1 MAILTKRSS
10 KASLP
15 GATPQA
21 VTRPSDKMKAVQK
34 TAQRPSAVLTS
45 ALKPNTS
52 ATTTGSSTAKPSINA
67 GTPSSLTTRVSG
79 TTRPAITRNASAASS
94 SGMGN
99 TLKNALVGAGVGMA
113 GKMAYDKIFGGNT
126 ATGGKG
132 TTGSAAVDKVINTAK
147 GAVTSKV
154 VDNAVNAI
162 KGVVNPKAPGTT
174 TKPTVPVTPK
184 PPTRPAGPTTPTK
197 PTKPT
202 GPTAP
207 VRPTPPAG
215 GGATRPDEGSTD
227 TGTDA
232 YGGKVNEDGSVTYTY
247 DDGSTITMDADGNVL
262 SSSDAVDTGVDE
274 EYVGG
279 GEDQFGGTTNDDGS
293 VTYTYDDG
301 STITL
306 DADGNIMSSTD
317 APEYGSGDELG
328 SSDDAYGYYEDEY
341 GNIYD
346 GNGDLV
352 YSSEGN
358 YTDEYSDTE
367 DHSDYVY
374 TDEYGYQYDWDGNVI
389 YDPYEMGGDSEY
401 GYDDSEITF
410 PDDWYTEDE
419 NAYTEPEY
427 YEDLDDWY
435 GKKGG
440 LVALM
445 ANGGGVRRFY
455 DGGYS
460 DTGEEVQDW
469 QNVDYNFGEFDE
481 PTMTGYTLTGN
492 RNPVGNTY
500 SSQVDSGV
508 RPFGYGAPDTSLL
521 SNPYQTES
529 EVVDTEMFDDGSYI
543 EYLSDG
549 SSVTYDSDGNVYQ
562 TAQGSSGGNQT
573 VTYDDGSTITY
584 DADGNVVSYT
594 NAPDDSGNQTY
605 TYDDGSTITYD
616 SQGNVVGTTEA
627 TDTAITGAGGTGG
640 AGYRKPN
647 SPAQTAQQRLQQQ
660 NEKGALASL
669 SNWFKENPTLGA
681 GAAGALVGTLLSDN
695 NLFGGSNEPA
705 PSIDMT
711 KAGVINPRTTDF
723 GIGAPRFVTYNEYS
737 ARDQMPDLYGDE
749 LYRNLNAPGFNPV
762 REGDYGY
769 EAPAEEPATPQMADG
784 GSVDTYFT
792 FGKPVDPLRNLTNP
806 QPAQQQPQAGGLGG
820 MMPQMP
826 KPQMPVQ
833 PQMGQQPQQM
843 KRGGLPA
850 VSDVPLAEGR
860 LDFRQGSAVHGPGD
874 GQSDDIPA
882 MLADGEYVI
891 DAETVAQ
898 IGNGS
903 TKAGAQA
910 LDKFRENIRRHK
922 RSAPVNKI
930 PPKTKA
936 LTSYLKKG
944 K

>member
-21 VTRPSDKMKAVQK
+21 VNRPSDKMKAAQK

-52 ATTTGSSTAKPSINA
+52 ATTTGSSTAKPSVNA

-94 SGMGN
+94 SGMGD
-99 TLKNALVGAGVGMA
+99 TLKNALLGAGVGVA

-132 TTGSAAVDKVINTAK
+132 TTGSAAVDRAINTAK
-147 GAVTSKV
+147 GAVTSGV
-154 VDNAVNAI
+154 IDRAVNAV
-162 KGVVNPKAPGTT
+162 KGVVNPKAPGTST
-174 TKPTVPVTPK
+174 
-184 PPTRPAGPTTPTK
+184 
-197 PTKPT
+197 TKPT
-202 GPTAP
+202 GPATPKQPTRPTGPNAPVKPTKPNGSTAP

-215 GGATRPDEGSTD
+215 GGTTGSDEASS
-227 TGTDA
+227 GTDA

-247 DDGSTITMDADGNVL
+247 DDGSTITMDADGNVI
-262 SSSDAVDTGVDE
+262 SSSDATDTGGSNDYNE
-274 EYVGG
+274 AGDDGYFGEGSGG
-279 GEDQFGGTTNDDGS
+279 GDDQFGGMINDDGS

-306 DADGNIMSSTD
+306 DADGNIVSSTD
-317 APEYGSGDELG
+317 APEYSSGDDSG
-328 SSDDAYGYYEDEY
+328 SFDDTYGYYEDED

-346 GNGDLV
+346 GDGNLV
-352 YSSEGN
+352 YSANGN
-358 YTDEYSDTE
+358 YTDEYVDEE

-374 TDEYGYQYDWDGNVI
+374 TDEYGYQYDWNGNVI
-389 YDPYEMGGDSEY
+389 YDPYALEDDSEY

-419 NAYTEPEY
+419 SAYTEPEY

-445 ANGGGVRRFY
+445 ANGGGVRHFV

-460 DTGEEVQDW
+460 DTTEEIQPW
-469 QNVDYNFGEFDE
+469 QNVNYNFGEFDE
-481 PTMTGYTLTGN
+481 PSLMAGDMTLGGGYA
-492 RNPVGNTY
+492 RNTY
-500 SSQVDSGV
+500 SN
-508 RPFGYGAPDTSLL
+508 A
-521 SNPYQTES
+521 ES
-529 EVVDTEMFDDGSYI
+529 EVVDTEIFDDGSYI

-562 TAQGSSGGNQT
+562 TAQGGGGGNQT
-573 VTYDDGSTITY
+573 ITYDDGSTITF

-594 NAPDDSGNQTY
+594 NAPDESGYQTY
-605 TYDDGSTITYD
+605 TYDDGSTITFD
-616 SQGNVVGTTEA
+616 ADGNVIRSTEA
-627 TDTAITGAGGTGG
+627 TDTAITGAGGAGG
-640 AGYRKPN
+640 SGYRAPVN
-647 SPAQTAQQRLQQQ
+647 PAQNAQQRVQQQ
-660 NEKGALASL
+660 KEQGALASL

-681 GAAGALVGTLLSDN
+681 GAAGALVGTLLSNN

-737 ARDQMPDLYGDE
+737 ARDQMPDLYGNE
-749 LYRNLNAPGFNPV
+749 LYTNLNAPGFNPV

-769 EAPAEEPATPQMADG
+769 EEPAEEAEAPKMADG

-792 FGKPVDPLRNLTNP
+792 FGKPVDPLQNLMNP
-806 QPAQQQPQAGGLGG
+806 QPAQQQQQAGGLGG

-833 PQMGQQPQQM
+833 PQMGQAQQPQQM

-850 VSDVPLAEGR
+850 ISDVPLAEGR